1 MPKVNGLNARQ
12 AMFVQEY
19 PVDLNAAKAALRAGY
34 SPRSAKQIGMETM
47 TKTPIAFAIDVA
59 MAKRRE
65 STEVSQVEVIQELAA
80 IAFANIA
87 NVAEWSGGSVKVLDS
102 APRPKTALAAV
113 AQVSEGA
120 GPCRRNGH
128 GNTFPACA
136 ELCAHTRVSR
146 VFSPRE
152 RPPNL
157 TFVYKFTLKVR
168 RIRRQADCFTPN
180 LAQIT
185 RIADRSLSCSCHHV

>member
-12 AMFVQEY
+12 TMFVQEY
-19 PVDLNAAKAALRAGY
+19 PVALNAAKAALRAGY
-34 SPRSAKQIGMETM
+34 SPRSAKQIGMETL
-47 TKTPIAFAIDVA
+47 TKSTLDFAIDVA
-59 MAKRRE
+59 MAKGARVQRPRKSRLYRSLPLLLSPISPTSRNGVAVRSKSSTARR
-65 STEVSQVEVIQELAA
+65 Q
-80 IAFANIA
+80 
-87 NVAEWSGGSVKVLDS
+87 
-102 APRPKTALAAV
+102 PKTALAAV

-152 RPPNL
+152 RPRNL

-168 RIRRQADCFTPN
+168 RIRRCRLF
-180 LAQIT
+180 
-185 RIADRSLSCSCHHV
+185 